1 MHLGALLAG
10 PVAQNNTPPNL
21 FPHFFHPR
29 CGAVPRNSL
38 GKAHVVQMQR
48 FIAAAGPILHTVTNL
63 EVSLYQAIDTED
75 RHCVPKKDIAAVLA
89 PIASACPLVHT
100 LKLTGSIR
108 KTAMAACGAAF
119 KHLTSLEVVSMPDSD
134 LELLSECFPQVTS
147 TRITVFADWNDVPD
161 KPDYYEAG
169 ITSCKTLTCLDVGS
183 GSMGEDL
190 WQALPHSLRELH
202 MGTFLARGEEYGD
215 YDGEN
220 GEELGSTIPAG
231 LQLPSLRAVHFESEH
246 MPLCLLADLLRAAPQ
261 LQSLAL
267 RDVLVPCSAEQIPNL
282 VFLHEY
288 LATRGL
294 VVGENAEP
302 RYRPGK
308 PGPGLMLHFETF
320 EGTSSSEFLS
330 SLPVFERFGRVSLD
344 VAEQPQ
350 LADLARVFPALR
362 TLSIHSP
369 SVWLAASAFSSLVV
383 FPSLQILDL
392 LELPNSYPVIVLMH
406 LCAKLP
412 LLQQLNVSGM
422 DHFDPNTR
430 VLKEV
435 LEALGRG
442 TVLNGRKW

>member
-1 MHLGALLAG
+1 
-10 PVAQNNTPPNL
+10 
-21 FPHFFHPR
+21 
-29 CGAVPRNSL
+29 
-38 GKAHVVQMQR
+38 MQR
-48 FIAAAGPILHTVTNL
+48 FIAAAGPILHTVANL
-63 EVSLYQAIDTED
+63 EVSLYHTIYGDD
-75 RHCVPKKDIAAVLA
+75 RHCVPEKDIAALLA
-89 PIASACPLVHT
+89 PIASACPLVQT
-100 LKLTGSIR
+100 LKLTGSIQ
-108 KTAMAACGAAF
+108 KTAMAAFGATF

-147 TRITVFADWNDVPD
+147 TRITVFADWDDVPD

-169 ITSCKTLTCLDVGS
+169 ITSCKTLTCLDVAS
-183 GSMGEDL
+183 SSMGADL

-202 MGTFLARGEEYGD
+202 MGTFLACGDEYGD
-215 YDGEN
+215 YTGEV

-231 LQLPSLRAVHFESEH
+231 LQLPNLREVHFQSNH

-288 LATRGL
+288 LATRVL

-302 RYRPGK
+302 HYRPGK
-308 PGPGLMLHFETF
+308 PGPGLMLHFETL

-330 SLPVFERFGRVSLD
+330 SLPVFERFLRVSLD
-344 VAEQPQ
+344 VVEQPQ

-369 SVWLAASAFSSLVV
+369 SVLLAESNISSLII
-383 FPSLQILDL
+383 FPSLQILNL
-392 LELPNSYPVIVLMH
+392 LEYKNSHSVIVLMY

-422 DHFDPNTR
+422 DHLDPDSQ

-435 LEALGRG
+435 LEAWGRG
-442 TVLNGRKW
+442 TVVNCRKW